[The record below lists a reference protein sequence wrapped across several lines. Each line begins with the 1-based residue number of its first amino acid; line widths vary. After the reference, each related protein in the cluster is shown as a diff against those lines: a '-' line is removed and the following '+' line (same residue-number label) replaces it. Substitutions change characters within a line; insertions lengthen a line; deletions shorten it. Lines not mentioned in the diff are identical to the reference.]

1 MALLRQLMLTLARLP
16 LGVQGL
22 AGSSEQIRRN
32 RERSRRPEA
41 KARQRQLRSV
51 SQMMQD
57 NLREIGRNQHA
68 R

>member
-32 RERSRRPEA
+32 RERSRQPEA
-41 KARQRQLRSV
+41 RASRIQQRQLRSV
-51 SQMMQD
+51 SQVVRD
-57 NLREIGRNQHA
+57 NLRRIEA